1 MIGERCEGMD
11 TFKIVKQDSYFG
23 LLVFWT
29 LIFFYLSQ
37 VLSVNSHYLKND
49 WYVFQEQTYVRF
61 EQIEEIF
68 IWVLSYCIAFPLNEF
83 GIIIFLNLFQ
93 WNVTYPNAREMRYV
107 EITNVSVRVATSETA
122 SRSVRVLNIFLQIK
136 LYTMKILLF
145 VIVIIVV
152 LNINLSFRILRMLQ

>member
-1 MIGERCEGMD
+1 MWRYGHLKDCKARFFILVYLYSERW
-11 TFKIVKQDSYFG
+11 FF
-23 LLVFWT
+23 LLISSFIDKVLKMT
-29 LIFFYLSQ
+29 GNNIFICIS
-37 VLSVNSHYLKND
+37 K
-49 WYVFQEQTYVRF
+49 QTYVRF

-68 IWVLSYCIAFPLNEF
+68 IGVLSYCIAFPLNLF
-83 GIIIFLNLFQ
+83 GIIIFFLNLFQ

-145 VIVIIVV
+145 VIVFIVV
-152 LNINLSFRILRMLQ
+152 LNINLSYRILRMLQ